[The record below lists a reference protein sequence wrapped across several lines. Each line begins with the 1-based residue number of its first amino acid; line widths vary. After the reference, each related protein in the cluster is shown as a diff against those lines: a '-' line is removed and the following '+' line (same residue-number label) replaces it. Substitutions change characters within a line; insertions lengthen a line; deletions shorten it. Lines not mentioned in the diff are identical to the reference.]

1 MVLISEP
8 RDSITGVPSIWA
20 ADTTCKS
27 ADNGSCKVTS
37 TKKSRRYIVRITAT
51 DKAGLIDWTECETIV
66 GEQDYD
72 DTEPV
77 FLLKKVSYKG
87 GFELVEGAVEEGGIF
102 A

>member
-8 RDSITGVPSIWA
+8 RDSITGVPSIMA

-27 ADNGSCKVTS
+27 PGSGSCMVTS
-37 TKKSRRYIVRITAT
+37 TKKSRRYIARITAT
-51 DKAGLIDWTECETIV
+51 DKAGLVESTECETIV

-77 FLLKKVSYKG
+77 FLLKKVYKG
-87 GFELVEGAVEEGGIF
+87 GFEFVEAAVEEGGIF